1 MKYSRIDRRQKNKS
15 KTKWVITS
23 VVILLIA
30 VGAIVYF
37 SLNKNSAV
45 DEPNLNVQS
54 PVQNDGEKPTKSTE
68 QPKVQEKVG
77 KVESPEVDDAGYAL
91 VKGTITEPT
100 YIDGVLIA
108 NKKYPLPASYNPG
121 EDKEALKAYKDMEK
135 AAKKAGFTITAF
147 SGFRSYD
154 YQKELYDKYV
164 ARDGK
169 GNADRY
175 SARPG
180 HSEHQTGL
188 AFDIGEVGRE
198 DLWLT
203 AAFGETPA
211 GQWLIQNAH
220 QYGFILRYPEG
231 KEKITGFMYES
242 WHFRY
247 LGQDMATN
255 VYKSGKT
262 LEEYLG
268 IN

>member
-1 MKYSRIDRRQKNKS
+1 MNYSRLDRRQKNKS
-15 KTKWVITS
+15 KTKWVITT
-23 VVILLIA
+23 VVVLLI
-30 VGAIVYF
+30 VIGAIIYF
-37 SLNKNSAV
+37 SLNKNTVV
-45 DEPNLNVQS
+45 DEPNPNEQP
-54 PVQNDGEKPTKSTE
+54 PVQNEGVEAVKTTE
-68 QPKVQEKVG
+68 QPKVQERVEKVKSP
-77 KVESPEVDDAGYAL
+77 KVDEAGYAL
-91 VKGTITEPT
+91 VQGTITEPT

-121 EDKEALKAYKDMEK
+121 EDKEALAAYKDMEK

-147 SGFRSYD
+147 SGFRSYE
-154 YQKELYDKYV
+154 YQNELYDKYV
-164 ARDGK
+164 GRDGQE
-169 GNADRY
+169 NADRY

-203 AAFGETPA
+203 AEFGETPA
-211 GQWLIQNAH
+211 GQWITQNAH

-231 KEKITGFMYES
+231 KEKVTGFMYES

-268 IN
+268 IQ